1 MTKIILPWF
10 VAVGFFGSLPPSPE
24 GWPPTDDD
32 DDDDDRATRRD
43 DGAWLTYSSSTV
55 VRPLAGAMCEVEVP
69 PESRVRLLALTALAQ
84 LDWTGLG
91 PDDAHHIAYALDG
104 EARRQQRDGG
114 AAYAHRVLEVAGS
127 TYAVNGHPLP
137 VATLAVVQRAAALA
151 AEWPEAP
158 KPRQPLL
165 EDEPALARIFTAP
178 LAGNMRTAAEVEAVD
193 CWRERCARR
202 LPLVDVPLAG
212 RDLPEATVRDVRAL
226 AALLQ
231 RPESARRRGTSI
243 RVDVP
248 PGDEEVPALVAWG
261 ATGDAVEVVQ

>member
-1 MTKIILPWF
+1 MTTITMPWF
-10 VAVGFFGSLPPSPE
+10 VAAGFFASLPPSPE

-43 DGAWLTYSSSTV
+43 DGAWLTYSSGTV
-55 VRPLAGAMCEVEVP
+55 VRPLSGAMCEVEVP
-69 PESRVRLLALTALAQ
+69 PESRVRLLALTALSS

-137 VATLAVVQRAAALA
+137 AATLAVVQRAAALA

-158 KPRQPLL
+158 RPRP
-165 EDEPALARIFTAP
+165 P
-178 LAGNMRTAAEVEAVD
+178 V
-193 CWRERCARR
+193 
-202 LPLVDVPLAG
+202 VDVQTPT
-212 RDLPEATVRDVRAL
+212 EC
-226 AALLQ
+226 
-231 RPESARRRGTSI
+231 ARRRGGSV

-248 PGDEEVPALVAWG
+248 PGDEEAPALVAWG